1 MALLGSDTSVTG
13 PFPKGVLLLETLAG
27 TENLG
32 APYVYE
38 LGLLSEDHNIDFK
51 AVLGES
57 LAVGIKLGT
66 GDWRYFHGIVTS
78 FSKSGNTRLH
88 TRYAARLVPKLSL
101 CDYTSDC
108 RIFNDSPQD
117 AVSIATSVL
126 ADREVTA
133 VESGSLGDHV
143 FRKRE
148 LCVQYQES
156 DLHFVQRLL
165 EEEGIYYFFRHEQE
179 GHTMV
184 LADSVSAHETASG
197 YETVLYTPEEQDKA
211 GADEHFWNMTVR
223 KGMYPGQHTVVS
235 GYDPTKKRPWQPR
248 ILREFSGEPAP
259 GRQFEHYDHP
269 GGLCEPDEAGNEA
282 RVRAQ
287 ADHVEK
293 NVIEVEGNTM
303 GLGVG
308 HLVTLLPDLEGGG
321 EVLPFWKPE
330 GFAKQYLVIGA
341 HYNLSID
348 QYETG
353 TVAGS
358 DEPFKATYLLLDSQT
373 PYRPRRKVIKP
384 RMGGPQT
391 ALVVGPAGE
400 EVWADKLG
408 RVRIQF
414 DWDRLG
420 GHNEKSTCWV
430 RSVDMWAGPGF
441 GGQHLPRVGQ
451 EVLVRFLDGDPDRP
465 IVAGALYNK
474 DGMPPYELPGNATQS
489 GIKSRSSKGGTASNF
504 NEIRFEDKK
513 GAEELHVQAEKDMST
528 LVKNCQT
535 LRVGMNRSIVVGHD
549 EDYLVRGN
557 RELTVRADD
566 KEDGSP
572 LAKVKDS
579 VVIGGKHDK
588 TVTGRVF
595 QVYGGDH
602 SRKVDGD
609 QELVVE
615 KNKNEHVKQALT
627 LTTDKKFQL
636 VQDATKMTFKGT
648 NVTLNSAGEIVI
660 MAGGAM
666 VSVAKNGMTTFDS
679 PAGIKLVCGASS
691 LAILP
696 GGIAIAAP
704 AVAAAAGSGSTMAM
718 GEEAIAMKS
727 RKVTITADGVCSIR
741 GKNKLKLQEAEGPKG
756 KKKSGKGGAGQG
768 EGAASADQTHAA
780 YDEQLRL
787 VDQTTG
793 EPLADCPYV
802 VLHNDRVVARGR
814 TDEEGM
820 TVRVQSGNSEAEMTV
835 VWGDDALDWT

>member
-27 TENLG
+27 SEELG
-32 APYVYE
+32 APYFYE
-38 LGLLSEDHNIDFK
+38 LGLLSEDHNIDPK
-51 AVLGES
+51 AVLGEP

-88 TRYAARLVPKLSL
+88 TRYAARLVPRLSL

-126 ADREVTA
+126 ADRDVTA
-133 VESGSLGDHV
+133 VEAGSITDHA
-143 FRKRE
+143 FRARE

-165 EEEGIYYFFRHEQE
+165 EEDGIYYFFRHEE
-179 GHTMV
+179 ANHTMV
-184 LADSVSAHETASG
+184 LADSVSAHDTVPG
-197 YETVLYTPEEQDKA
+197 YETVLYTPEERDKA
-211 GADEHFWNMTVR
+211 GADEHFWNMNVR

-235 GYDPTKKRPWQPR
+235 GYDPIKKRPWQPR
-248 ILREFSGEPAP
+248 ILSEFSGEPAP
-259 GRQFEHYDHP
+259 GRQFEQYDHP
-269 GGLCEPDEAGNEA
+269 GGLCAPDEAGNEA

-287 ADHVEK
+287 ADRVEK
-293 NVIEVEGNTM
+293 NVIEVDGNTM

-308 HLVTLLPDLEGGG
+308 HLVTLLPDLDGGG
-321 EVLPFWKPE
+321 EVLPFWKSE

-341 HYNLSID
+341 HYSLSID

-353 TVAGS
+353 TVAGR
-358 DEPFKATYLLLDSQT
+358 DEPFKATYRLLDSQT
-373 PYRPRRKVIKP
+373 QFRPRRSLRKP
-384 RMGGPQT
+384 LMGGPQT

-400 EVWADKLG
+400 EIWADKLG
-408 RVRIQF
+408 RVRVQF

-430 RSVDMWAGPGF
+430 RSVDLWAGPGF

-465 IVAGALYNK
+465 IVAGSLYNR
-474 DGMPPYELPGNATQS
+474 DNLPAYQLPANQTQS

-535 LRVGMNRSIVVGHD
+535 LRVGRNRSIVVGHD
-549 EDYLVRGN
+549 EDNLVKGS
-557 RELTVRADD
+557 RELTIRADD

-572 LAKVKDS
+572 PVKVKDS

-588 TVTGRVF
+588 TVIGTVL

-636 VQDATKMTFKGT
+636 VQDATSMTFKNK
-648 NVTLNSAGEIVI
+648 NVMLNAAGEIVI
-660 MAGGAM
+660 MAGGAT
-666 VSVAKNGMTTFDS
+666 VSVEKSGMTTFAS

-704 AVAAAAGSGSTMAM
+704 AVTAAAGAGSLMAM
-718 GEEAIAMKS
+718 GEEAIAIKS
-727 RKVTITADGVCSIR
+727 QKVVITADGVCKIR
-741 GKNKLKLQEAEGPKG
+741 GKNKLKLQESEGLKG
-756 KKKSGKGGAGQG
+756 KKKGKGGPEPEAGN
-768 EGAASADQTHAA
+768 SAKGPVA

-787 VDQTTG
+787 VDQSTG
-793 EPLADCPYV
+793 KPLADCPYV
-802 VLHNDRVVARGR
+802 ILRDDQVMARGR
-814 TDEEGM
+814 TDQNGM
-820 TVRVQSGNSEAEMTV
+820 TVRVSSGGSEAEV
-835 VWGDDALDWT
+835 LLLWGDDALEWD